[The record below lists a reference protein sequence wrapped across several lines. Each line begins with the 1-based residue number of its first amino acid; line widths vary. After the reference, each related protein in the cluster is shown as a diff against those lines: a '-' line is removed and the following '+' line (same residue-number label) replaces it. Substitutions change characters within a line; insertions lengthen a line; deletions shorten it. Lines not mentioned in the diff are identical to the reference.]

1 MGEVEVDPL
10 RDQLLEAAARV
21 FAAKGFAGTKIMD
34 IVKEAGLSSGAVY
47 GRFESKED
55 LLMEA
60 VLDQVGK
67 SIVTSK
73 FDGSVAQTIA
83 AAINAE
89 GDLSQ
94 AEALRLEAYVAARRE
109 DKVAEAID
117 EMRQETRGTTIKKI
131 VDQAVVDGLASE
143 SADFESIVYLFETLN
158 LGLLLQRGAGQFAP
172 DPEKWRRFMYALV
185 LAMAAPVRTN

>member
-109 DKVAEAID
+109 NKVAEAID